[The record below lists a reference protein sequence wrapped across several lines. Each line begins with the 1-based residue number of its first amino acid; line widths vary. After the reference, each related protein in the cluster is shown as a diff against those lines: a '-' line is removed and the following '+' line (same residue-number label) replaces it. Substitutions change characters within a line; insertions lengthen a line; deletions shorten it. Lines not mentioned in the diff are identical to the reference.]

1 MKWIKRKECVTHVV
15 IICLNNYTY
24 IIIISKT
31 FSPLAF
37 AIHMTFGYRASKFV
51 IVISLVE
58 DDWFLLDKDVFF
70 PAKKPGSLG
79 LGNELPIR
87 NIITTY
93 DMLGWSSDCCCKH
106 KKLMWRQRTISNRL
120 QLSSR
125 QVSINSK
132 CLPSFHNFHA

>member
-1 MKWIKRKECVTHVV
+1 MRWIKWKECVTHVV
-15 IICLNNYTY
+15 ISCLNNYTY

-58 DDWFLLDKDVFF
+58 DDWFLLDKDDFF
-70 PAKKPGSLG
+70 PAMKPGSLG
-79 LGNELPIR
+79 SGNELSLR

-93 DMLGWSSDCCCKH
+93 DMLGRSSGCCCKH
-106 KKLMWRQRTISNRL
+106 KKRIISDWM
-120 QLSSR
+120 QVSSK
-125 QVSINSK
+125 QVSISSK
-132 CLPSFHNFHA
+132 GLPSFHNFHA

>member
-1 MKWIKRKECVTHVV
+1 MKWIKWKECVTHV
-15 IICLNNYTY
+15 IICLNNYTC

-58 DDWFLLDKDVFF
+58 DDSFLLDKDDFF
-70 PAKKPGSLG
+70 PAMKPGSLG
-79 LGNELPIR
+79 SGNELSLC

-93 DMLGWSSDCCCKH
+93 DMLGQSSGCCCKH
-106 KKLMWRQRTISNRL
+106 KKLMWRQRTASDWM
-120 QLSSR
+120 QESSK
-125 QVSINSK
+125 QVSISSK
-132 CLPSFHNFHA
+132 GLPSFHNFHA